1 MKTLIY
7 IGGIYHIGFA
17 VFHIFF
23 WKLFDWKRD
32 LSSLTFINRNVMQIL
47 NLRLIFAGLIV
58 AYISFF
64 HAGDLLTSGIGKVLL
79 IAIALFWFGRAI
91 EQIIF
96 FGLRNKISN
105 AMFAL
110 FLLGAVIYCYPFLR
124 VTGVMN

>member
-7 IGGIYHIGFA
+7 IGGFYHLGFA

-32 LSSLTFINRNVMQIL
+32 LSSLNFINRNVIQIL
-47 NLRLIFAGLIV
+47 NLRLIFIALVV

-64 HAGDLLTSGIGKVLL
+64 HAGDLITSGIGKVLL
-79 IAIALFWFGRAI
+79 IALALFWFGRAV

-96 FGLRNKISN
+96 FGLRNKISLV
-105 AMFAL
+105 MFVL
-110 FLLGAVIYCYPFLR
+110 FLAGALIYFYPFLR
-124 VTGVMN
+124 VTRVVN

>member
-7 IGGIYHIGFA
+7 IGGVYHIGFA
-17 VFHIFF
+17 VFHIFI

-47 NLRLIFAGLIV
+47 NLRLVFVFFAF

-64 HAGDLLTSGIGKVLL
+64 HAGDLITTGIGKVLL

-91 EQIIF
+91 EQIVF
-96 FGLRNKISN
+96 FKLKNKLSTG
-105 AMFAL
+105 FFFV
-110 FLLGAVIYCYPFLR
+110 FLIGSAIYLLPLI
-124 VTGVMN
+124 